1 MTTTDKPGTDK
12 PGAGQ
17 PSRSAPT
24 HGAQAPG
31 GTLAPEQMQPDHQE
45 STSAERLDGQTQGQM
60 HTQIMSLNV
69 GPQHPSTHGVLRLVV
84 DMDGEDVVKV
94 TPHMGYLHTGFEK
107 TFENRTY
114 QQGVTYAPR
123 TDYLHCFGH
132 ELAYVLSVEKLL
144 GADVPERA
152 TTVRVILHELGRI
165 HSHLVFVGTGLL
177 DLGALTPFFYAFRE
191 KEALQDLF
199 EAVCGYRMNQGY
211 FRVGG
216 LSRDIP
222 ADWPARVSA
231 FLDQMERGV
240 TEYATLFAQN
250 PIFLDRARGVG
261 VIPPDVAIDLGLTG
275 PNLRA
280 SGVPLDH
287 RKDNPYCGYESYDF
301 NVITSP
307 DGDSLARFNMRLLEF
322 GESIKI
328 VRQGLKRL
336 KPGPVKDPNRK
347 ISLPPRPELETSM
360 EAVIHHFK
368 LVTEGFH
375 PPLGEVYVPVESAR
389 GEVGYYIVSD
399 GGSMPYRVK
408 IRAPSFVNLQALE
421 YACVGVQFAD
431 LITILATIDP
441 VLGDVDR

>member
-1 MTTTDKPGTDK
+1 MTTTDKPGT
-12 PGAGQ
+12 GQ
-17 PSRSAPT
+17 PSRPAPT

>member
-1 MTTTDKPGTDK
+1 MSITNKGPINEVQIERT
-12 PGAGQ
+12 
-17 PSRSAPT
+17 PSNAEQSHAPDEALMRT
-24 HGAQAPG
+24 
-31 GTLAPEQMQPDHQE
+31 E
-45 STSAERLDGQTQGQM
+45 
-60 HTQIMSLNV
+60 IMSLNV

-84 DMDGEDVVKV
+84 DMDGEYVVKV

-114 QQGVTYAPR
+114 QQGMTYAPR
-123 TDYLHCFGH
+123 TDYLHSFSH
-132 ELAYVLSVEKLL
+132 ELSYALSVEKLL
-144 GADVPERA
+144 QAQVPERA
-152 TTVRVILHELGRI
+152 SVVRVILHELGRM
-165 HSHLVFVGTGLL
+165 HSHLVFVATGLL

-191 KEALQDLF
+191 KEAIQDLF

-216 LSRDIP
+216 LYRDIP
-222 ADWPARVSA
+222 DGWSERVEK
-231 FLDQMERGV
+231 FMDQMERGV
-240 TEYATLFAQN
+240 EEYSNLFSNN
-250 PIFLDRARGVG
+250 PIFLDRAKGVG
-261 VIPPDVAIDLGLTG
+261 VIPSDVALDMGLTG

-287 RKDNPYCGYESYDF
+287 RKDNPYCGFEEYDF
-301 NVITSP
+301 KIITSV
-307 DGDSLARFNMRLLEF
+307 DGDSLARFNMRLWEF

-328 VRQGLKRL
+328 IRQAIKKL
-336 KPGPVKDPNRK
+336 KPGPIKDPNRK
-347 ISLPPRPELETSM
+347 ISLPPRSELETSM

-375 PPLGEVYVPVESAR
+375 PPQGEVYVPTESAR
-389 GEVGYYIVSD
+389 GEVGYYVISD

-421 YACVGVQFAD
+421 YACVGAQFAD
-431 LITILATIDP
+431 LITILATMDP

>member
-1 MTTTDKPGTDK
+1 MTFIPGPKVT
-12 PGAGQ
+12 PNTA
-17 PSRSAPT
+17 
-24 HGAQAPG
+24 
-31 GTLAPEQMQPDHQE
+31 APE
-45 STSAERLDGQTQGQM
+45 GQALL
-60 HTQIMSLNV
+60 HTEIMSLNV

-84 DMDGEDVVKV
+84 DMDGEQV
-94 TPHMGYLHTGFEK
+94 TRVIPHMGYLHTGFEK
-107 TFENRTY
+107 TMENRTY
-114 QQGVTYAPR
+114 QQGMTYAPR
-123 TDYLHCFGH
+123 TDYLHSFGH

-144 GADVPERA
+144 QAEVPERA
-152 TTVRVILHELGRI
+152 QIVRVILHELGRL

-177 DLGALTPFFYAFRE
+177 DLGALTPLFFTFRD
-191 KEALQDLF
+191 KESCQDCF

-216 LSRDIP
+216 LYRDIP
-222 ADWPARVSA
+222 DYWP
-231 FLDQMERGV
+231 QMVAEYCDKQERGIE
-240 TEYATLFAQN
+240 EYLTLFAGN
-250 PIFLDRARGVG
+250 PIFLDRATDVG
-261 VIPPDVAIDLGLTG
+261 IIPADVAIDLGLTG

-287 RKDNPYCGYESYDF
+287 RKDNPYSGYENYTFDVPTF
-301 NVITSP
+301 EK
-307 DGDSLARFNMRLLEF
+307 GDSLARFQIRILEMR
-322 GESIKI
+322 ESVKI
-328 VRQGLKRL
+328 IRQALKML
-336 KPGPVKDPNRK
+336 KPGPIKDPNRK
-347 ISLPPRPELETSM
+347 ISLPPRHELETSM

-375 PPLGEVYVPVESAR
+375 PPKGEVYVPVETAR

-421 YACVGVQFAD
+421 YACVGAQFAD

>member
-1 MTTTDKPGTDK
+1 MTT
-12 PGAGQ
+12 
-17 PSRSAPT
+17 
-24 HGAQAPG
+24 
-31 GTLAPEQMQPDHQE
+31 APERPLTEHVNE
-45 STSAERLDGQTQGQM
+45 SGGSLL
-60 HTQIMSLNV
+60 HTETMSLNV
-69 GPQHPSTHGVLRLVV
+69 GPQHPSTHGVLRLMV
-84 DMDGEDVVKV
+84 DMDGEYVTRV

-107 TFENRTY
+107 TMEHRTY
-114 QQGVTYAPR
+114 QQNVTYAPR
-123 TDYLHCFGH
+123 TDYLHAFGH
-132 ELAYVLSVEKLL
+132 ELAYVLSAEKLV
-144 GADVPERA
+144 GAQVPERA

-191 KEALQDLF
+191 KEACQDLF

-216 LSRDIP
+216 LARDIP
-222 ADWPARVSA
+222 DDWAGRVLR
-231 FLDQMERGV
+231 FCDQMERGV
-240 TEYATLFAQN
+240 DEYTNLFAKN
-250 PIFLDRARGVG
+250 PIFLDRATGVG
-261 VIPPDVAIDLGLTG
+261 VIPAEVALDLGLTG

-287 RKDNPYCGYESYDF
+287 RRDNPYCGYDTYDF
-301 NVITSP
+301 DVVSSA
-307 DGDSLARFNMRLLEF
+307 DGDSLARFNMRLLEMRQ
-322 GESIKI
+322 SVRI
-328 VRQGLKRL
+328 VRQAVARL
-336 KPGPVKDPNRK
+336 APGPVKDPNRK
-347 ISLPPRPELETSM
+347 ISLPPRHELETSM

-375 PPLGEVYVPVESAR
+375 PPHGEVYVPTESAR
-389 GEVGYYIVSD
+389 GEVGYYLVSD

-421 YACVGVQFAD
+421 YACVGAQFAD

>member
-1 MTTTDKPGTDK
+1 MTG
-12 PGAGQ
+12 
-17 PSRSAPT
+17 
-24 HGAQAPG
+24 
-31 GTLAPEQMQPDHQE
+31 DHQE
-45 STSAERLDGQTQGQM
+45 STVDGRLNRESGALM
-60 HTQIMSLNV
+60 HTEIMSLNV

-84 DMDGEDVVKV
+84 DMDGEYVIKV

-123 TDYLHCFGH
+123 TDYLHSFSH
-132 ELAYVLSVEKLL
+132 ELSYVLSVEKLL
-144 GADVPERA
+144 GAEVPERA

-191 KEALQDLF
+191 KESCQDLF

-216 LSRDIP
+216 LYRDIP
-222 ADWPARVSA
+222 DDWPAMVSR
-231 FLDQMERGV
+231 FLVQMEKGV
-240 TEYATLFAQN
+240 EEYTTLFANN
-250 PIFLDRARGVG
+250 PIFQDRARGVG
-261 VIPPDVAIDLGLTG
+261 IIPPDVALDLGLTG

-280 SGVPLDH
+280 SGVPLDN
-287 RKDNPYCGYESYDF
+287 RKDNPYCGYETYDF
-301 NVITSP
+301 NVVTSQ
-307 DGDSLARFNMRLLEF
+307 DGDSLARFNMRLWEF

-328 VRQGLKRL
+328 IRQALERL
-336 KPGPVKDPNRK
+336 RPGPVRDPNRK
-347 ISLPPRPELETSM
+347 ISLPPRHELETSM

-375 PPLGEVYVPVESAR
+375 PPVGEVYVPTESAR

-421 YACVGVQFAD
+421 YACVGAQFAD

>member
-1 MTTTDKPGTDK
+1 MTSVPTRPQESGPGTT
-12 PGAGQ
+12 G
-17 PSRSAPT
+17 SS
-24 HGAQAPG
+24 G
-31 GTLAPEQMQPDHQE
+31 GTL
-45 STSAERLDGQTQGQM
+45 M
-60 HTQIMSLNV
+60 HTEVMSLNV

-84 DMDGEDVVKV
+84 DMDGEYVRKVV
-94 TPHMGYLHTGFEK
+94 PHMGYLHTGFEK
-107 TFENRTY
+107 TFEHRTY

-132 ELAYVLSVEKLL
+132 ELAYVLSVEKLMQ
-144 GADVPERA
+144 AQVPDRA
-152 TTVRVILHELGRI
+152 SVIRVILHELGRI

-191 KEALQDLF
+191 KESCVDLF
-199 EAVCGYRMNQGY
+199 EEATGYRMNQGY

-216 LSRDIP
+216 LSRDVP
-222 ADWPARVSA
+222 EDWPGHVAQ

-240 TEYATLFAQN
+240 DEYTNLFANN
-250 PIFLDRARGVG
+250 PIFVDRARGVG
-261 VIPPDVAIDLGLTG
+261 VIPADVALDLGLTG

-280 SGVPLDH
+280 SGVPLDV
-287 RKDNPYCGYESYDF
+287 RKAHPYCGYEAYDF
-301 NVITSP
+301 DVISST
-307 DGDSLARFNMRLLEF
+307 DGDSLARFTMRLLEF
-322 GESIKI
+322 RESIKI
-328 VRQGLKRL
+328 IRQALARL
-336 KPGPVKDPNRK
+336 KPGLIKDPNRK
-347 ISLPPRPELETSM
+347 ISLPPRQELETSM

-375 PPLGEVYVPVESAR
+375 PPTGEVYVPVEGAR

-399 GGSMPYRVK
+399 GGSVPYRVK

-421 YACVGVQFAD
+421 YACVGAQFAD

>member
-1 MTTTDKPGTDK
+1 MTT
-12 PGAGQ
+12 
-17 PSRSAPT
+17 
-24 HGAQAPG
+24 
-31 GTLAPEQMQPDHQE
+31 APERPAAPPE
-45 STSAERLDGQTQGQM
+45 GQM

-222 ADWPARVSA
+222 DDWAPRVEK

-240 TEYATLFAQN
+240 TEYTTLFAQN
-250 PIFLDRARGVG
+250 PIFLDRAKGVG
-261 VIPPDVAIDLGLTG
+261 VIPPDVALDLGLTG

-287 RKDNPYCGYESYDF
+287 RKDNPYCGYETYDF

-347 ISLPPRPELETSM
+347 ISLPPRQELETSM

>member
-1 MTTTDKPGTDK
+1 MTAEPPTQSG
-12 PGAGQ
+12 GA
-17 PSRSAPT
+17 
-24 HGAQAPG
+24 
-31 GTLAPEQMQPDHQE
+31 L
-45 STSAERLDGQTQGQM
+45 L

-84 DMDGEDVVKV
+84 DMDGEYVTRV

-107 TFENRTY
+107 TFEHRTY

-144 GADVPERA
+144 QAEVPERA
-152 TTVRVILHELGRI
+152 NVVRVILHELGRI

-177 DLGALTPFFYAFRE
+177 DLGALTPFFYTFRE
-191 KEALQDLF
+191 KEALVDLF
-199 EAVCGYRMNQGY
+199 EAATGYRMNQGY

-222 ADWPARVSA
+222 EGWAEQVAA
-231 FLDQMERGV
+231 FLERFERGV
-240 TEYATLFAQN
+240 DEYETLFAQN
-250 PIFLDRARGVG
+250 PIFLDRAKGVG
-261 VIPPDVAIDLGLTG
+261 VIPRDVAIDLGLTG

-280 SGVPLDH
+280 SGVALDH
-287 RKDNPYCGYESYDF
+287 RKANPYCGYENYDF
-301 NVITSP
+301 GVPVSQ
-307 DGDSLARFNMRLLEF
+307 DGDCLARFQLRLLEF
-322 GESIKI
+322 RESAKI
-328 VRQGLKRL
+328 VRQALKRL
-336 KPGPVKDPNRK
+336 TPGPVKDPNRK
-347 ISLPPRPELETSM
+347 ISLPPRQELETSM

-375 PPLGEVYVPVESAR
+375 PPVGEVYVPTESAR
-389 GEVGYYIVSD
+389 GEVGYYIISD

-421 YACVGVQFAD
+421 YACVGGQFAD